1 MVDQKDLRVIISMMV
16 LCNANVVIQYDTRSS
31 GLPNVPLDVEYDNN
45 IAEESTAIANPK
57 YNPNSYIFTY

>member
-31 GLPNVPLDVEYDNN
+31 GLPSVPLDMEYDNN
-45 IAEESTAIANPK
+45 RNNYSPLNTNISIP
-57 YNPNSYIFTY
+57 